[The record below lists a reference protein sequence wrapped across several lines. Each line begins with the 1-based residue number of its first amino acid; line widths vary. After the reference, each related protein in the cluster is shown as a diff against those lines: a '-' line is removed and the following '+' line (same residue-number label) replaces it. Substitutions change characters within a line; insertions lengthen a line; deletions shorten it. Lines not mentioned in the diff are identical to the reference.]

1 LRCICLVCAPV
12 TCENHISKFLPTVL
26 NPALE
31 LVRGLYNIQPHQRG
45 CAATIGNFDGIHIGH
60 AALID
65 AIATR
70 AQNLQARTCVIS
82 FEPLPMEYFATP
94 ENVPPRLTWLREKW
108 QALGDQRVDQLLL
121 LRFNRQLA
129 TTSPADFI
137 QQVLVDGLA
146 ISHLLV
152 GDDFRF
158 GLRREGDINMLREA
172 GRRHNFTVE
181 QADTIEHSGERV
193 SSTRIRT
200 LLKAGDLE
208 SAAALLGRPY
218 ALQGHVVH
226 GAKLGR
232 TIGFPTANL
241 AMEGKNPP
249 LRGVFAVRVTIDGA
263 HSVEGIA
270 NLGEKPTVDGRRLS
284 LEIHLLDFNS
294 DLYGKRLRV
303 SFHHKV
309 RDEMKFDSL
318 DALKRAIATDEA
330 NARHWFANST
340 D

>member
-1 LRCICLVCAPV
+1 M
-12 TCENHISKFLPTVL
+12 
-26 NPALE
+26 E
-31 LVRGLYNIQPHQRG
+31 LVRGLYNIQSRHRG

-65 AIATR
+65 AVASRAEALQTR
-70 AQNLQARTCVIS
+70 ACVIS

-94 ENVPPRLTWLREKW
+94 ENVPHRLTWLREKW
-108 QALGDQRVDQLLL
+108 QALSQQRADQLLL
-121 LRFNRQLA
+121 LNFNRQLA

-137 QQVLVDGLA
+137 KKVLVDGLA
-146 ISHLLV
+146 IRHLLI

-158 GLRREGDINMLREA
+158 GLRREGDINLLREA
-172 GRRHNFTVE
+172 GLQHNFTVE
-181 QADTIEHSGERV
+181 QADTIEHHGERV

-218 ALQGHVVH
+218 ALQSHVVH

-241 AMEGKNPP
+241 CMDGKNPP
-249 LRGVFAVRVTIDGA
+249 LRGVFAVRATVGSDSTPIN
-263 HSVEGIA
+263 GIA

-284 LEIHLLDFNS
+284 LEIHLLDFNA

-309 RDEMKFDSL
+309 RDEMKFDSI
-318 DALKRAIATDEA
+318 DALKRAIADDEA
-330 NARHWFANST
+330 QARHWFANPT

>member
-1 LRCICLVCAPV
+1 VCAPA
-12 TCENHISKFLPTVL
+12 TFENHISKSLPTVL
-26 NPALE
+26 NPVLE

-45 CAATIGNFDGIHIGH
+45 CAATIGNFDGIHVGH

-65 AIATR
+65 AVATQARKLQTR
-70 AQNLQARTCVIS
+70 ACVIS

-108 QALGDQRVDQLLL
+108 HALGDQRADQLLL

-129 TTSPADFI
+129 TTTPADFI

-146 ISHLLV
+146 VRYLLV

-158 GLRREGDINMLREA
+158 GLRREGDINLLREA
-172 GRRHNFTVE
+172 GQKHNFTVE
-181 QADTIEHSGERV
+181 QADTIEHTGERV

-200 LLKAGDLE
+200 LLKAGDLS

-249 LRGVFAVRVTIDGA
+249 LRGVFAVRATVDDEQNPIN
-263 HSVEGIA
+263 GIA

-309 RDEMKFDSL
+309 RDEMKFDSI
-318 DALKRAIATDEA
+318 DALKRAIADDEA
-330 NARHWFANST
+330 KARDWFANTT